1 LAISQQLTSKP
12 SATELGQC
20 HFYRE
25 IMLELVGCATGDNDS
40 SRFPLIVAL

>member
-1 LAISQQLTSKP
+1 LAISKQLTSKP
-12 SATELGQC
+12 STTELGQC

-25 IMLELVGCATGDNDS
+25 IMLELVGCAMGYDDS